1 MTRLATG
8 WAIFQGLLI
17 EALPF
22 LLLGVTIAGLAR
34 WLAISLKSIHSTR
47 ACDKIIEMPL
57 PRQNNCSD
65 QQSTSLQLHLV
76 HLVHLYLS

>member
-34 WLAISLKSIHSTR
+34 WLVPPVDLGAASSAPSPAR
-47 ACDKIIEMPL
+47 ATGGSSFGFCL
-57 PRQNNCSD
+57 AG
-65 QQSTSLQLHLV
+65 L
-76 HLVHLYLS
+76 